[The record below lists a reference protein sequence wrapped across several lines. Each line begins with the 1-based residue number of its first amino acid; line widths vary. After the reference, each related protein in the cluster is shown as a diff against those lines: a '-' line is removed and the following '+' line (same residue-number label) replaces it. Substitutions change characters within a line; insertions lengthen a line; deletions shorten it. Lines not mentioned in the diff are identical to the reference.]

1 MRTDELEK
9 LKRKANKIRKLTI
22 DAIGYFGLGHLG
34 GAMSIVEVLTLLYY
48 RYIET
53 DPKDRERRDRD
64 YLVLSK
70 GHAGPTL
77 YSILADKGFFPKSWL
92 RTLNRDGTNLPSHCD
107 RVKTP
112 GVDMTAGA
120 LGQGLSV
127 GVGIALGNRLDEI
140 DRYVYVIIGDGESN
154 EGQIWEAAMAAA
166 HFRLTKIIAF
176 TDYNK
181 LQVDGYTYEIMDI
194 DDITSKWLSF
204 GWYVQRVDGHNF
216 VEMDRAIINA
226 QKEKQRPSMIVL
238 DTVKGKGAFF
248 AEGKVSS
255 HHMLV
260 DYETAKEAIG
270 RIPDC

>member
-1 MRTDELEK
+1 MRSDELEK
-9 LKRKANKIRKLTI
+9 LKKKASEIRKQTI

-140 DRYVYVIIGDGESN
+140 DRNVYVIIGDGESN

-166 HFRLTKIIAF
+166 HFKLTKIIAF

-226 QKEKQRPSMIVL
+226 QNEKQRPSMIVL

>member
-1 MRTDELEK
+1 MKSDELEK
-9 LKRKANKIRKLTI
+9 LKKKASEIRKQTI

-140 DRYVYVIIGDGESN
+140 DRNV
-154 EGQIWEAAMAAA
+154 
-166 HFRLTKIIAF
+166 
-176 TDYNK
+176 
-181 LQVDGYTYEIMDI
+181 
-194 DDITSKWLSF
+194 
-204 GWYVQRVDGHNF
+204 
-216 VEMDRAIINA
+216 
-226 QKEKQRPSMIVL
+226 
-238 DTVKGKGAFF
+238 
-248 AEGKVSS
+248 
-255 HHMLV
+255 
-260 DYETAKEAIG
+260 
-270 RIPDC
+270 